1 MTPTARSLVAVVARR
16 EILSRVRDRA
26 FVVSTAAIYVYT
38 PGTALTTLSYVPF
51 TAPIAMPRRLA
62 LGDAAWWE
70 GALAA
75 LIVAATAVLRVAV
88 ATRIYER
95 SLLRSGGRLG
105 WGAALGLGRERA
117 AVTAAPGRSLT

>member
-1 MTPTARSLVAVVARR
+1 
-16 EILSRVRDRA
+16 
-26 FVVSTAAIYVYT
+26 
-38 PGTALTTLSYVPF
+38 
-51 TAPIAMPRRLA
+51 IAMPRRLA

-75 LIVAATAVLRVAV
+75 LLVAATAVLLVTV

-105 WGAALGLGRERA
+105 WVSALGLGRPRPATTPALEGA
-117 AVTAAPGRSLT
+117 